1 MISADTTSHQHKP
14 RRFYAFFPLLFLLL
28 ISFLYCFPLL
38 KDLSSSCR
46 GDWDYCFHLYEV
58 ASISLYEYGQ
68 LPLWNPYSGG
78 GMPGIASPH
87 SGFPSLTFLAA
98 TLFGVVAGLKISV
111 WLHTFLGLWGMWV
124 LGGYLGIAGAAR
136 FASPIIFMF
145 TSSWAMR
152 LTEGHITWL
161 PVSLL
166 PFLFFFYL
174 KSFGNFRWLLASAAI
189 ESLIFYGG
197 GVYVFAYSLLFMGI
211 YAVSLSVEKRAWR
224 PVLTFCMVNLTV
236 VGLTAPKLFP
246 MLELLVNHPR
256 VKDVGYS
263 VTWDQFLANFIERN
277 SSLGMLERNSYVGII
292 VVVLYLCSLV
302 MVRNHAALK
311 ATSLGMLSISLGNFA
326 VYSPWALLHGLPLFR
341 NFQVPERSLIV
352 FVFSSALLVGLYLGN
367 WVDSKSKVMA
377 YIVGGIVL
385 LIGVDL
391 FSLGYEIFGEVYKP
405 INVSVFRFNGPMTL
419 GRPAELY
426 RVSPD
431 QGARLWRSDLS
442 LHRPFRQ
449 ISVPDLE
456 RFAHGGWS
464 DQYLPLLRNEGV
476 VDAYEPIPFDCH
488 ASAYNDPAYRGEY
501 FLTGQGTAV
510 LREWSPNKMVYQVEL
525 PSETRLVINQNF
537 WPGWRSS
544 SGAVVNHK
552 GLLAVDLHP
561 GTYDITASYLPR
573 SFLIGVGVMGITLTG
588 ILFLVLKGNRKI
600 ILFNDR

>member
-1 MISADTTSHQHKP
+1 
-14 RRFYAFFPLLFLLL
+14 
-28 ISFLYCFPLL
+28 
-38 KDLSSSCR
+38 
-46 GDWDYCFHLYEV
+46 
-58 ASISLYEYGQ
+58 
-68 LPLWNPYSGG
+68 
-78 GMPGIASPH
+78 
-87 SGFPSLTFLAA
+87 
-98 TLFGVVAGLKISV
+98 
-111 WLHTFLGLWGMWV
+111 MWV

-145 TSSWAMR
+145 TSCWAMR
-152 LTEGHITWL
+152 LTEGHISWL

-189 ESLIFYGG
+189 ESLMFYGG

-211 YAVSLSVEKRAWR
+211 YAVSLSVEKLAWR

-236 VGLTAPKLFP
+236 IGLTAPKLFP

-277 SSLGMLERNSYVGII
+277 SSLGMLERNSYVGIM

-302 MVRNHAALK
+302 MVRNYAALK
-311 ATSLGMLSISLGNFA
+311 ATSLGMLLISLGNFA

-367 WVDSKSKVMA
+367 WVDSKNKVIA

-426 RVSPD
+426 RVSPG
-431 QGARLWRSDLS
+431 QGAKLWSSDLS
-442 LHRPFRQ
+442 FHRPFRQ

-476 VDAYEPIPFDCH
+476 VDAYEPIPINRH
-488 ASAYNDPAYRGEY
+488 ARSSTDPAYKGEFY
-501 FLTGQGTAV
+501 LAGMGKVVQP
-510 LREWSPNKMVYQVEL
+510 EWSPNKMTYRVEL
-525 PSETRLVINQNF
+525 PSGSRLVINQNY
-537 WPGWRSS
+537 WPGWSS
-544 SGAVVNHK
+544 TCGVVVNHE

-561 GTYDITASYLPR
+561 GTYYVTVSYLPR
-573 SFLIGVGVMGITLTG
+573 TFLIGVGVMGITLTG
-588 ILFLVLKGNRKI
+588 ILFLLFKKNRNTERC
-600 ILFNDR
+600 NDL